1 MMVAL
6 IQDLKTT
13 EGTDLRYINCKN
25 AGKNDALNRLRKQK
39 GMSVNFEFTMPST
52 LEINGRV

>member
-1 MMVAL
+1 MKEKSNLKDMMVAL

-25 AGKNDALNRLRKQK
+25 AGKNDKVRATK
-39 GMSVNFEFTMPST
+39 T
-52 LEINGRV
+52 L